1 VKPPRAEQRRPRS
14 GRTVEPQLWS
24 PRGEAVAPRHGGTL
38 ETFVFGGIPGEKAH
52 VHVKGKGEHRVYA
65 RFDRPADRPHR
76 DRRDPPCGRFYRC
89 GGCPL
94 MHLVPDAQLAVKRRI
109 LLDAF
114 EGAGVPLPHDVAV
127 VPSPSGNADFR
138 HVMKLGVGRSQEG
151 SLQVG
156 GFARGNREVLPIPR
170 CLVITP
176 VLREAMKTIAHQI
189 IERNVLPYYEK
200 GGLLRYVIAR
210 QSRATGKVQV
220 VLVARQRDAR
230 VAELALGI
238 EAANSAI
245 VGIHVHVNREDGNAL
260 FDADEEGLVR
270 TQLLAGAPTMEEQL
284 AGIRFV
290 LGPTDFFQTNPAVAE
305 LLVQEVLALTADD
318 RDRPI
323 VDLYAGIGALTRP
336 RARQHGWAVGVE
348 RSQGSVLHARQSA
361 ALNGIDA
368 EFLAMDS
375 DRGIETVGKRLAGR
389 PPVVVVDPA
398 RRGLERG
405 MGPGILSLRP
415 ARIVYV
421 SCNPRALAD
430 DVREFEARGYKLDA
444 LRAFDMFPETPHLEV
459 VARLSPVDAPPAAGR
474 APRRRVARST

>member
-1 VKPPRAEQRRPRS
+1 VKRERTEYRPRS
-14 GRTVEPQLWS
+14 GRTVEPRAWS
-24 PRGEAVAPRHGGTL
+24 TRGEAVAPRHGGTL
-38 ETFVFGGIPGEKAH
+38 ETFVFGGIPGERAH

-65 RFDRPADRPHR
+65 RFDRPVDHPHR
-76 DRRDPPCGRFYRC
+76 DRREPPCGRFYRC

-94 MHLVPDAQLAVKRRI
+94 MHLVPEAQLEVKRQM

-114 EGAGVPLPHDVAV
+114 ASVAIPVPADVAV
-127 VPSPSGNADFR
+127 VPSPVGNVDFR

-189 IERNVLPYYEK
+189 IERNVLPFHER
-200 GGLLRYVIAR
+200 GGLLRYVVAR

-230 VAELALGI
+230 VAELAAGI
-238 EAANSAI
+238 EAANSSI
-245 VGIHVHVNREDGNAL
+245 VGIHVHVNREEGNSL
-260 FDADEEGLVR
+260 FDADEEGLIR

-305 LLVQEVLALTADD
+305 LLVNEVLALTADD
-318 RDRPI
+318 RERPV
-323 VDLYAGIGALTRP
+323 VDLYAGIGALTLP
-336 RARQHGWAVGVE
+336 LARQHGWAIGVE

-375 DRGIETVGKRLAGR
+375 ERGIEAVAKRLAGR
-389 PPVVVVDPA
+389 SPVVVVDPA

-405 MGPGILSLRP
+405 MGLGILGLKP

-421 SCNPRALAD
+421 SCNPRALAE
-430 DVREFEARGYKLDA
+430 DVREFEARGYRLDA
-444 LRAFDMFPETPHLEV
+444 LRAFDMFPETPHLEAI
-459 VARLSPVDAPPAAGR
+459 ARLSPVEGPPPVAR
-474 APRRRVARST
+474 APRRRVARSA